1 MEEKETNIEIET
13 EGTST
18 KGEQELLVESLT
30 AENEQLKKEVGE
42 YKDNWLRSRA
52 DFENFRKRNNETR
65 RTAYEDGK
73 IDAVKKILQI
83 GDNLDRAVLTV
94 ADEQI
99 KKGLEMTV
107 IQFNETLKNLGV
119 EPIEIKEGDKFDP
132 NFAEAV
138 MAVDAVDGEVSG
150 NIKQV
155 FLKGYKLGD
164 KVIRYAQVV
173 VVK

>member
-1 MEEKETNIEIET
+1 MEEKETNLEIET
-13 EGTST
+13 EETPKS
-18 KGEQELLVESLT
+18 EQELLIENLT
-30 AENEQLKKEVGE
+30 AENESLKKELGE

-73 IDAVKKILQI
+73 TDAVKKILVI

-119 EPIEIKEGDKFDP
+119 EPIAINEGDKFDP

-138 MAVDAVDGEVSG
+138 MAVDGANGEVSG
-150 NIKQV
+150 NVKQV